1 MGEAEFEAVALRE
14 SGASVDDMDAGHRG
28 ESGNFG

>member
-14 SGASVDDMDAGHRG
+14 SGGSVDDVHAGHRG
-28 ESGNFG
+28 ESGDFG